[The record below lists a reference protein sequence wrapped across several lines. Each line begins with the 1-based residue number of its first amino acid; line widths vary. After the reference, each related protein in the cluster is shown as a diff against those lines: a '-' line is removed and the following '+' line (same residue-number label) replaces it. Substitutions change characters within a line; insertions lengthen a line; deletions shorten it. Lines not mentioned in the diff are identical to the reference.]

1 MTKQHD
7 DIADQD
13 TTAAEV
19 ADGLKAWLAAPT
31 QGDAQEETAE
41 AANGPEN
48 ASQKDAR
55 SVDTPA
61 RPQDYAQE
69 YPQGAQDGAEGPQ
82 AKDTT
87 TDDAKA
93 ADGAENAPQEDAPT
107 DFDSLQRAYADL
119 QAQVAELEAR
129 EAARIEAEEKSSALT
144 AAGIKG
150 NFGQLL
156 TGSKE
161 TWAEQIALLEQ
172 FAAENAPAI
181 SVPRDPALDAS
192 LEAEEEEITAEEF
205 LTGKHNIL

>member
-48 ASQKDAR
+48 ASQKDVRPA
-55 SVDTPA
+55 DTPTP
-61 RPQDYAQE
+61 PQDDAQE
-69 YPQGAQDGAEGPQ
+69 LQDGTEGPQ

-107 DFDSLQRAYADL
+107 DFDSLQRAYTEL
-119 QAQVAELEAR
+119 QAKVTELEAQ
-129 EAARIEAEEKSSALT
+129 EAARIEAQEKTNALT

-150 NFGQLL
+150 NYSQLL
-156 TGSKE
+156 TGGKD
-161 TWAEQIALLEQ
+161 TWGAQINLLKQ

-181 SVPRDPALDAS
+181 SVPRDPALDAD
-192 LEAEEEEITAEEF
+192 LEAEEEEITAQEF

>member
-1 MTKQHD
+1 MTKHHD
-7 DIADQD
+7 DITDQD
-13 TTAAEV
+13 TAEV
-19 ADGLKAWLAAPT
+19 GDGLKAWLAAPT

-48 ASQKDAR
+48 ASQKDVRPA
-55 SVDTPA
+55 DTPA
-61 RPQDYAQE
+61 RPQDDAQE
-69 YPQGAQDGAEGPQ
+69 HPQELQDGTEGPQ

-87 TDDAKA
+87 TDDAA
-93 ADGAENAPQEDAPT
+93 ATDGAENAPQEDAPT

-150 NFGQLL
+150 DYGQLL
-156 TGSKE
+156 TGSKD
-161 TWAEQIALLEQ
+161 TWGEQIDLLKQ

-181 SVPRDPALDAS
+181 SVPRDPALDAD
-192 LEAEEEEITAEEF
+192 LEGEEEEITAEEF
-205 LTGKHNIL
+205 LTGKHHNL

>member
-13 TTAAEV
+13 TAEV
-19 ADGLKAWLAAPT
+19 GDGLKAWLSTPT
-31 QGDAQEETAE
+31 QGDVQDAAPS

-48 ASQKDAR
+48 TSQRDVRPA
-55 SVDTPA
+55 DTPA
-61 RPQDYAQE
+61 RPQDDAQE
-69 YPQGAQDGAEGPQ
+69 LQDGPVDPQ
-82 AKDTT
+82 AKDTP

-93 ADGAENAPQEDAPT
+93 ADGAENTSHEGATDRDA
-107 DFDSLQRAYADL
+107 LERAYAEL
-119 QAQVAELEAR
+119 QAKVAELEAR

-144 AAGIKG
+144 AAGITG
-150 NFGQLL
+150 DFSQLL
-156 TGSKE
+156 TGSKD
-161 TWAEQIALLEQ
+161 TWGEQIDLLKQ

-181 SVPRDPALDAS
+181 SVPRDPALDAD